1 MAGYFRINRIRL
13 EFKDFLHRQ
22 ELLFH
27 VVLIESDWNLKYP
40 QKRMTR
46 IQNSRINRIR
56 LEFKAGSA
64 GNSSD
69 SSCSINRIR
78 LEFKVA
84 STFGLV
90 RFCEGI
96 NRIRLE
102 FKAVSLSNNEK
113 NRPY

>member
-56 LEFKAGSA
+56 LEFKADGQ
-64 GNSSD
+64 SD
-69 SSCSINRIR
+69 RKSTGHSINRIR

>member
-1 MAGYFRINRIRL
+1 MIASIGSIR
-13 EFKDFLHRQ
+13 
-22 ELLFH
+22 
-27 VVLIESDWNLKYP
+27 SG
-40 QKRMTR
+40 
-46 IQNSRINRIR
+46 INRIR
-56 LEFKAGSA
+56 LEFKADGQ
-64 GNSSD
+64 SD
-69 SSCSINRIR
+69 RKSTGHSINRIR